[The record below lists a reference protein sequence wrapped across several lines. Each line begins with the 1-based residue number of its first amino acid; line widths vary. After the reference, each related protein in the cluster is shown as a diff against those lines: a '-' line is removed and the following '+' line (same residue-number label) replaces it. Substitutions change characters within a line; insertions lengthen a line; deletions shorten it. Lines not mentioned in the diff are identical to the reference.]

1 MLTERRSFTDDNGNI
16 TTITVDEIL
25 EAYEIK
31 DLKLEELQEKY
42 VNIVDEYEEKIDKYE
57 EKINELNDVNEQ
69 FLSLTETL
77 EELKTENNALNQG
90 NTTSFLS
97 FCIVFIIGVFIAF
110 LIGKFFKKNNTT
122 IDNKG

>member
-57 EKINELNDVNEQ
+57 EKINELNNVNEQ

-77 EELKTENNALNQG
+77 EELKTENNTLNQD

-110 LIGKFFKKNNTT
+110 LIGKFFQKNNTT
-122 IDNKG
+122 IDNKE

>member
-57 EKINELNDVNEQ
+57 EKINELNNVNEQ

-77 EELKTENNALNQG
+77 EELKTENNALNQD

-110 LIGKFFKKNNTT
+110 LIGKFNQKNNTT

>member
-77 EELKTENNALNQG
+77 EELKTENKALNQD
-90 NTTSFLS
+90 NATSFLS

-110 LIGKFFKKNNTT
+110 LIGKFFQKNNTT